1 MVALLNA
8 APTIDR
14 REDVEALRLA
24 LEAMRREAG
33 QEISRLNRKLAE
45 REYDA
50 ERIVTTAAERQAM
63 EQELAT
69 LQSALNEKEQ
79 VLDRIT
85 DECRRLEDELE
96 DRHLVFDDLREEV
109 ARKDL
114 SLKEAREEVERLQR
128 ALEELR
134 ERPSL
139 VSATPAIAAVPTAP
153 APDVRSFSVGLL
165 SGLLVLGLVGLAVWG
180 GTRVDMAPPWKP
192 LVVSR
197 PADDQPGSR
206 SATGDVPGPASA
218 LGTADQTAPV
228 GGSASAVSPPV
239 SSRPVQRDALRIGG
253 QGPTL
258 VALEGGAFRMGH
270 NSLSGADHGPEHQ
283 VQVPPFLIG
292 AYEVT
297 FEQYDHYARAA
308 GRPLP
313 SDFGFGRG
321 TRPVVGVTWSEASAY
336 AEWLSQQTGA
346 RYRLP
351 TEAEWEY
358 AARAGGQ
365 AHYPWGFGMERGRAV
380 CFDCGTSWDNRSA
393 APVGSFDPNPFGLY
407 DTAGNALEWVAD
419 CYRSGYQGAP
429 ADGSPMV
436 GVDCTRR
443 VARGGAFNKPAA
455 SMRAYVRTS
464 FVPDTRLNMLGFR
477 VAREP

>member
-50 ERIVTTAAERQAM
+50 ERIVATAAERQAM
-63 EQELAT
+63 EQELST
-69 LQSALNEKEQ
+69 LQSTLNEKEQ

-114 SLKEAREEVERLQR
+114 SLKEAREEVERLQL

-134 ERPSL
+134 ERPSA
-139 VSATPAIAAVPTAP
+139 STTPASPTVPTAP
-153 APDVRSFSVGLL
+153 VPNVRSSSVGLL
-165 SGLLVLGLVGLAVWG
+165 SGLMVLAVVGLAVWG
-180 GTRVDMAPPWKP
+180 GTRVDMTFPWKP

-197 PADDQPGSR
+197 PLVDQPAPGSG
-206 SATGDVPGPASA
+206 SGSVPEPLAAPGA
-218 LGTADQTAPV
+218 ADQTGPVERSAPL
-228 GGSASAVSPPV
+228 VSPPV
-239 SSRPVQRDALRIGG
+239 ASRPTQRDALRVGG

-270 NSLSGADHGPEHQ
+270 NSLSGADYGPEHQ

-313 SDFGFGRG
+313 PDFGFGRG

-336 AEWLSQQTGA
+336 ADWLSRQTGE

-358 AARAGGQ
+358 AARSGGE

-380 CFDCGTSWDNRSA
+380 CFDCGTSWDNRSS
-393 APVGSFDPNPFGLY
+393 APVGSFDPNPFGLH

-419 CYRSGYQGAP
+419 CYHSGYQGAP
-429 ADGSPMV
+429 VDGGPVAS
-436 GVDCTRR
+436 GDCDRR
-443 VARGGAFNKPAA
+443 VARGGAFNKPSA
-455 SMRAYVRTS
+455 SMRAYVRAS
-464 FVPDTRLNMLGFR
+464 FVPETRLNMLGFR
-477 VAREP
+477 VARKP